1 MLIIFDIDGTLCDTM
16 ESDTRFFLE
25 SLRTIADI
33 ELGDVDWNDFPDTT
47 DSAIISHL
55 LQGRPHDEITAIERA
70 IRDHFVESLRAEADA
85 RPDVIRPL
93 PGAVEFFS
101 MILTRPGWDL
111 AIATGGWSE
120 SARLKLRLA
129 GFPENG
135 FAFASSADRDK
146 RAEIIA
152 LAAERARRSLTEAV
166 YLGDALWDYRA
177 TCKLGIP
184 FVGIGAGWAGLR
196 QAGAAAAFPDFAEPH
211 AILDFLQNLKPNQ
224 P

>member
-33 ELGDVDWNDFPDTT
+33 ELGDVDWNDFPDAT
-47 DSAIISHL
+47 DSAIIGHL
-55 LQGRPHDEITAIERA
+55 LKDRPPEEIVEVERA
-70 IRDHFVESLRAEADA
+70 IREDFVARLRAEANA
-85 RPDVIRPL
+85 RPDAVRPL
-93 PGAVEFFS
+93 PGAVEFFEL
-101 MILTRPGWDL
+101 ILAQPGWDL

-135 FAFASSADRDK
+135 FAFASSADPDK
-146 RAEIIA
+146 RAEIIT
-152 LAAERARRSLTEAV
+152 LAAERARRPLTEAV

-177 TCKLGIP
+177 THKLGIP
-184 FVGIGAGWAGLR
+184 FVGIGTGWAGLR
-196 QAGAAAAFPDFAEPH
+196 EAGADAAFPDFAEPH
-211 AILDFLQNLKPNQ
+211 AILGFLQNLKPHQ